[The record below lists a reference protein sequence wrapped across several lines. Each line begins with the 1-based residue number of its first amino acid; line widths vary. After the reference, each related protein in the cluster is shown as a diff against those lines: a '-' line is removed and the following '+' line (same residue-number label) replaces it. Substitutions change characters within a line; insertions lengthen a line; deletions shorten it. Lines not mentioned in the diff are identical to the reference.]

1 MGMKRYKK
9 GMYGGKFMPLHKGH
23 EYCIRTACEECE
35 TVFVIL
41 FHGGADEE
49 RILAET
55 REEWLSPKARM
66 AQIRRACEKYKG
78 LAEVIPCE
86 IDISGLKGLE
96 GDEEWDAETPLVRA
110 IVGERLDAV
119 YGSEEAYGEY
129 FKRAY
134 PEAAYRLVDTGRE
147 KYPISGTLI
156 RKMKNKGERE
166 KWMV

>member
-1 MGMKRYKK
+1 
-9 GMYGGKFMPLHKGH
+9 MPLHKGH
-23 EYCIRTACEECE
+23 EYCIKTACMECE
-35 TVFVIL
+35 KVYVIL
-41 FHGGADEE
+41 FHGGIDEE
-49 RILAET
+49 EILAKMP
-55 REEWLSPKARM
+55 RSWLSVESRM
-66 AQIRRACEKYKG
+66 AQLEKLSRKYED
-78 LAEVIPCE
+78 LVELIPCK
-86 IDISGLKGLE
+86 IDISGLKDLK

-134 PEAAYRLVDTGRE
+134 PEAACRLVDTKRE

-156 RKMKNKGERE
+156 REMKNKGERE